1 METKIKRIKDN
12 ITPKDFKHLINY
24 LKADESIRVARKD
37 RLLKAFYLLYYTG
50 LRVNELQQLNQ
61 KMIVELLENRKL
73 KVIAHK
79 QKVEKYIYVSEEG
92 GKALSK
98 IFGSLEENVNYVFT
112 SERTGINSQLAVNS
126 MIRDI
131 NSYLHLVFLNKN
143 VTSHSFRQTL
153 ITELASKNVNT
164 KVIQSLIGHKSI
176 NSTYRYIKPSES
188 DLINSLES
196 VR

>member
-12 ITPKDFKHLINY
+12 ITPKDFKHLVNY
-24 LKADESIRVARKD
+24 LKADENIRVSRKD
-37 RLLKAFYLLYYTG
+37 RLLKAFHLLYATG
-50 LRVNELQQLNQ
+50 LRVNELQQLSQ
-61 KMIVELLENRKL
+61 KMIIELLENRKL

-79 QKVEKYIYVSEEG
+79 QKIEKYIYISED
-92 GKALSK
+92 GKKILSK
-98 IFGSLEENVNYVFT
+98 VFDCLEPNDDYIFT
-112 SERTGINSQLAVNS
+112 SERTGANTQLAVNS

-131 NSYLHLVFLNKN
+131 NSYLHLVFPHKN

-153 ITELASKNVNT
+153 ITELASNNVNT

-176 NSTYRYIKPSES
+176 NSTYRYIKPSET
-188 DLINSLES
+188 DLLNSLEG